1 MERLTNMRRR
11 MFGKNENQ
19 IGITDIRPIWS
30 KGFSTCIDCEK
41 HENYELRNYG
51 RLRANSRRN
60 EQTST
65 RSVSSS
71 WKPILLATK
80 AGSFSPSSWC
90 LYSKRCTT
98 MRVRRYFGSTI
109 TPRQPPGRRNGDVS
123 EPSAWIPVDVVTNP
137 QAPEK
142 QRLVSI
148 HYYHVPSKKDIPRKP
163 DGLPLCKHCYRQLA
177 QHFCTVCAVDY
188 CANCHRLTHAS
199 PFGVRQKANATQKEL
214 ANADCT
220 IRVTAGSHHS
230 RHCKSCAKDLC
241 RPCSRRL
248 HGTENKLKHDFYHV

>member
-1 MERLTNMRRR
+1 MGAKGSPVIVLCINNFQTQEKICFKDSTHVSIAKCTKTRAEKWKIESKFKKKRTNIH
-11 MFGKNENQ
+11 KNCVKFLETYFV
-19 IGITDIRPIWS
+19 GYKSR
-30 KGFSTCIDCEK
+30 
-41 HENYELRNYG
+41 ELP
-51 RLRANSRRN
+51 S
-60 EQTST
+60 
-65 RSVSSS
+65 
-71 WKPILLATK
+71 
-80 AGSFSPSSWC
+80 SSWC
-90 LYSKRCTT
+90 LYSIRCTT

-123 EPSAWIPVDVVTNP
+123 EPSAWIPVDAVTNP
-137 QAPEK
+137 QAPEE
-142 QRLVSI
+142 QMLVSI
-148 HYYHVPSKKDIPRKP
+148 RYYHVPS

-188 CANCHRLTHAS
+188 CVNCHRLTHAS

-248 HGTENKLKHDFYHV
+248 HGTDNKLKHDFSHV